1 MLGSEGVVF
10 GKHGDSKPRLAF
22 FVAAGEEKKGWQ
34 TMSTENNVVDTDKII
49 ELCQKAIEENPKN
62 ATAHHDLGVAL
73 FQKQDVDGA
82 LEHLT
87 TAAELA
93 PQSVLT
99 HYLLG
104 IAKAEKVQLDEA
116 ITSWKRV
123 LELDKPNKHKLNGM
137 AHYFI
142 GKVYGLKGMWDAAH
156 MELRRAKKLLP
167 GNPLVMN
174 ASAEVHLAK
183 GELEEAKAEWL
194 GVVTANPED
203 PRAAFNVC
211 AIAIDTG
218 DYQLAIDY
226 GRRVITMGQ
235 DSGGVRFNL
244 GIAYLRLGDYDAAVK
259 ELKKAVEFEPEDLNN
274 RLTLGEAYIE
284 KGLIDAGVQEWELAA
299 KIHPTAAQPYYNIG
313 LAYSRNGLLDQA
325 SEYWDKALQREPNYL
340 PVFIAQGTAY
350 ALAER
355 WNDSL
360 EAWHQALQIEP
371 KAELVRINA
380 MAMNFR
386 LGEYS
391 AALELAEDL
400 VEQPDVKLISSLCY
414 LQLGATDR
422 AWNALSDLHQ
432 AHPDVFK
439 RHARLVKESIER
451 SLLEAAPAQYEGVAQ
466 VLLELHNNELSANMD
481 VADHPLNSPENKGWW
496 NSLLKT
502 LRK

>member
-1 MLGSEGVVF
+1 MN
-10 GKHGDSKPRLAF
+10 
-22 FVAAGEEKKGWQ
+22 
-34 TMSTENNVVDTDKII
+34 MENNAVDIDKIV
-49 ELCQKAIEENPKN
+49 ELCEKAIKDNPEN

-87 TAAELA
+87 KAAELA
-93 PQSVLT
+93 PKSVLT

-104 IAKAEKVQLDEA
+104 IARAEKIQLDEA
-116 ITSWKRV
+116 ISSWKRV

-167 GNPLVMN
+167 GHPLIMN

-194 GVVTANPED
+194 AVATATPED

-226 GRRVITMGQ
+226 GHKVLGMGQ
-235 DSGGVRFNL
+235 DGGGVRFNL
-244 GIAYLRLGDYDAAVK
+244 GVAYLRLADYDAAIK
-259 ELKKAVEFEPEDLNN
+259 ELEKAVEFEPQDLNN

-284 KGLIDAGVQEWELAA
+284 KGLIDAGVKQWEQAA
-299 KIHPTAAQPYYNIG
+299 SLHPEAAQPYYNIG
-313 LAYSRNGLLDQA
+313 LAYARNGLLERA
-325 SEYWDKALQREPNYL
+325 SEYWDKALKREPNYL
-340 PVFIAQGTAY
+340 PVFIAQGTYY
-350 ALAER
+350 AQAER
-355 WNDSL
+355 WADSL
-360 EAWHQALQIEP
+360 AAWQQALRIEP
-371 KAELVRINA
+371 QAELVRINA
-380 MAMNFR
+380 MAMQLR

-391 AALELAEDL
+391 AALELAGDL
-400 VEQPDVKLISSLCY
+400 AEQPDIKFISALSY
-414 LQLGATDR
+414 LQLGDSGR
-422 AWNALSDLHQ
+422 AWSSLADLHKE
-432 AHPDVFK
+432 HPDVFS
-439 RHARLVKESIER
+439 RHARLLQEAVDR
-451 SLLEAAPAQYEGVAQ
+451 SLLETGLSQQGDVARM
-466 VLLELHNNELSANMD
+466 LLELHENELP
-481 VADHPLNSPENKGWW
+481 ADAVKDADNPLNRPENKGWW

>member
-1 MLGSEGVVF
+1 MN
-10 GKHGDSKPRLAF
+10 
-22 FVAAGEEKKGWQ
+22 
-34 TMSTENNVVDTDKII
+34 TENNAVDIEKII
-49 ELCQKAIEENPKN
+49 ELCEKAIADNPKN

-73 FQKQDVDGA
+73 FQRQDVDGA
-82 LEHLT
+82 LKHLT
-87 TAAELA
+87 KAAELA
-93 PQSVLT
+93 PKSVLT

-104 IAKAEKVQLDEA
+104 IARAEKIQLDEA
-116 ITSWKRV
+116 ISSWKRV

-167 GNPLVMN
+167 GQPLIMN

-194 GVVTANPED
+194 AVATAVPED

-226 GRRVITMGQ
+226 GHKVLSMGQ
-235 DSGGVRFNL
+235 DGGGVRFNL
-244 GIAYLRLGDYDAAVK
+244 GIAYLRLADYDAAIK
-259 ELKKAVEFEPEDLNN
+259 ELEKAVEFEPEELNN
-274 RLTLGEAYIE
+274 RLTLGEAYVE
-284 KGLIDAGVQEWELAA
+284 KGLIDAGVKQWEQAA
-299 KIHPTAAQPYYNIG
+299 ALHPEAAQPYYNIG
-313 LAYSRNGLLDQA
+313 LAYARNGLLDQA

-340 PVFIAQGTAY
+340 PVFIAQGTSY
-350 ALAER
+350 AQAER
-355 WNDSL
+355 WADSL
-360 EAWHQALQIEP
+360 AAWRKALSIEP

-380 MAMNFR
+380 MAMHLR

-391 AALELAEDL
+391 AALELVSDL
-400 VEQPDVKLISSLCY
+400 AEQPDVKLISALCY
-414 LQLGATDR
+414 LQLGESAR
-422 AWNALSDLHQ
+422 AWSSLADLQQ
-432 AHPDVFK
+432 AHPDVFQ
-439 RHARLVKESIER
+439 RHGRLMQEAVDR
-451 SLLEAAPAQYEGVAQ
+451 SLLEAGLPQYGEVAKA
-466 VLLELHNNELSANMD
+466 LLELHEQEIPANGPVD
-481 VADHPLNSPENKGWW
+481 GDNPLHQPENKGWW

>member
-1 MLGSEGVVF
+1 
-10 GKHGDSKPRLAF
+10 
-22 FVAAGEEKKGWQ
+22 
-34 TMSTENNVVDTDKII
+34 MSTGNNTVDIDKII
-49 ELCQKAIEENPKN
+49 ELCQKAIAENPKN

-87 TAAELA
+87 KAAELA
-93 PQSVLT
+93 PKSVLT

-116 ITSWKRV
+116 ISSWKRV
-123 LELDKPNKHKLNGM
+123 LELDKLNKHKLNGM

-174 ASAEVHLAK
+174 ASAEIHLAK

-194 GVVTANPED
+194 AVATTNPDD

-226 GRRVITMGQ
+226 GQRVIDMGH

-244 GIAYLRLGDYDAAVK
+244 GIAHLRLGDYDAAIK
-259 ELKKAVEFEPEDLNN
+259 QLQKAVEFEPEDLNN
-274 RLTLGEAYIE
+274 RLTLGEAYVE
-284 KGLIDAGVQEWELAA
+284 KGLIEAGVKEWEEAA
-299 KIHPTAAQPYYNIG
+299 RIHPKAAQPYYNVG
-313 LAYSRNGLLDQA
+313 LAYARNGLLERA
-325 SEYWDKALQREPNYL
+325 NEYWQKALEREPNYL
-340 PVFIAQGTAY
+340 PVFIAQGSSY
-350 ALAER
+350 AQAER
-355 WNDSL
+355 WAESL
-360 EAWHQALQIEP
+360 KAWRKALEIDP

-380 MAMNFR
+380 MAMHFHM
-386 LGEYS
+386 GEYTQ
-391 AALELAEDL
+391 ALELVGDL
-400 VEQPDVKLISSLCY
+400 GEQPDIKLIASLCH
-414 LQLGATDR
+414 LQLGATGQ
-422 AWNALSDLHQ
+422 AWTGLSELYE
-432 AHPDVFK
+432 AHPHVLA
-439 RHARLVKESIER
+439 RHIRLVQDGVDR
-451 SLLEAAPAQYEGVAQ
+451 SLVEAAPPQHETVAQ
-466 VLLELHNNELSANMD
+466 ALLELYNREPVEAPDSSE
-481 VADHPLNSPENKGWW
+481 HPLNRPENKGWW
-496 NSLLKT
+496 NALLKT

>member
-1 MLGSEGVVF
+1 MN
-10 GKHGDSKPRLAF
+10 
-22 FVAAGEEKKGWQ
+22 
-34 TMSTENNVVDTDKII
+34 TENNAVDIDKII
-49 ELCQKAIEENPKN
+49 ELCEKAIADNPKN

-82 LEHLT
+82 LEHLNK
-87 TAAELA
+87 AAELA
-93 PQSVLT
+93 PKSVLT

-104 IAKAEKVQLDEA
+104 IARAEKVQLDDA
-116 ITSWKRV
+116 INSWKRV

-167 GNPLVMN
+167 GQPLIMN

-194 GVVTANPED
+194 AVATAVPED

-226 GRRVITMGQ
+226 GHKVLNMGQ
-235 DSGGVRFNL
+235 DGGGVRFNL
-244 GIAYLRLGDYDAAVK
+244 GIAYLRLADYDAAIK
-259 ELKKAVEFEPEDLNN
+259 ELEKAVEFEPEELNN
-274 RLTLGEAYIE
+274 LLTLGEAYIE
-284 KGLIDAGVQEWELAA
+284 KGLIDAGVKQWEQAA
-299 KIHPTAAQPYYNIG
+299 ALHPEAAQPYYNIG
-313 LAYSRNGLLDQA
+313 LAYARNGLLEQA

-340 PVFIAQGTAY
+340 PVFIAQGSSY
-350 ALAER
+350 AQVER
-355 WNDSL
+355 WADSL
-360 EAWHQALQIEP
+360 AAWRKALRIEP

-380 MAMNFR
+380 MVMHLR

-391 AALELAEDL
+391 AALELASDL
-400 VEQPDVKLISSLCY
+400 AEQPDIKLISALCY
-414 LQLGATDR
+414 LQLGAAER
-422 AWNALSDLHQ
+422 AWSGLAGLRE
-432 AHPDVFK
+432 AHSDVFQ
-439 RHARLVKESIER
+439 RHARLLQEAVDR
-451 SLLEAAPAQYEGVAQ
+451 SLLESALPQYAETARE
-466 VLLELHNNELSANMD
+466 LLELYDNEMLASG
-481 VADHPLNSPENKGWW
+481 VEHADHPLNRPENKGWW
-496 NSLLKT
+496 NSLLNT

>member
-1 MLGSEGVVF
+1 M
-10 GKHGDSKPRLAF
+10 
-22 FVAAGEEKKGWQ
+22 
-34 TMSTENNVVDTDKII
+34 TTENNAVDLEKII
-49 ELCQKAIEENPKN
+49 ELCEKAIEENPKN

-82 LEHLT
+82 LEHLNK
-87 TAAELA
+87 AAELA
-93 PQSVLT
+93 PKSVLT
-99 HYLLG
+99 HYLVG
-104 IAKAEKVQLDEA
+104 IAKAEKIQLDEA
-116 ITSWKRV
+116 IESWKRV

-194 GVVTANPED
+194 GVATTNPDD
-203 PRAAFNVC
+203 PRAAFNVS

-226 GRRVITMGQ
+226 SHKVLEMGQ
-235 DSGGVRFNL
+235 DNGGVRFNL
-244 GIAYLRLGDYDAAVK
+244 GIAYLRMGNYDAAINEFK
-259 ELKKAVEFEPEDLNN
+259 QAVEFEPGDLNN
-274 RLTLGEAYIE
+274 RLTLGEAYVE
-284 KGLIDAGVQEWELAA
+284 KGLIDAGVKEWEQAA
-299 KIHPTAAQPYYNIG
+299 ELHPEAAQPYYNIG

-325 SEYWDKALQREPNYL
+325 SEYWQKALQREPNYL

-350 ALAER
+350 ALVER
-355 WNDSL
+355 WAESL
-360 EAWHQALQIEP
+360 TAWRKALEVEPQAEV
-371 KAELVRINA
+371 VRINA
-380 MAMNFR
+380 MAMHFR

-391 AALELAEDL
+391 EAIELAAALP
-400 VEQPDVKLISSLCY
+400 EQPDATLISSLAH
-414 LQLGATDR
+414 LQLGATDK
-422 AWNALSDLHQ
+422 AWQSLSDLRQKH
-432 AHPDVFK
+432 ADVFQ
-439 RHARLVKESIER
+439 RHARLIKEAIADSV
-451 SLLEAAPAQYEGVAQ
+451 LAAAPVQHEQTAQL
-466 VLLELHNNELSANMD
+466 LLELEADAVQNTTASAN
-481 VADHPLNSPENKGWW
+481 HPLNTPENKGWW